1 MSDIST
7 IWNVDESVGDWEQE
21 GAMLQSG
28 DDLVTAI
35 YISLFTDR
43 TARADDEIP
52 DGTENRR
59 GWWGDVDQKYPL
71 GSRLWLLARAKQTN
85 ETLLK
90 ARDYI
95 NEALKWMID
104 DGVVVK
110 FNVRTEWTRTGMLGA
125 KITAFKKDGSTE
137 SKQFEWAWKEIG

>member
-7 IWNVDESVGDWEQE
+7 IWNVDESVGDWVQA

-52 DGTENRR
+52 DGTTNRR
-59 GWWGDVDQKYPL
+59 GWWGDVDQKYQL
-71 GSRLWLLARAKQTN
+71 GSRLWLLSRAKQTN
-85 ETLLK
+85 ETLLR

-95 NEALKWMID
+95 NEALKWMVD
-104 DGVVVK
+104 DGIVVK
-110 FNVRTEWTRTGMLGA
+110 FNVRTEWTRPGMLGA
-125 KITAFKKDGSTE
+125 QVTAYKKDGASV
-137 SKQFEWAWKEIG
+137 SQRFEWAWKEIK